1 MIKKKYE
8 LIENGITQGSWDGCR
23 EGLEKAY
30 EQAEQIINDG
40 TEHLTELSIVC
51 THYNQLG
58 GIEYCELVDEWDME
72 DMTCIDDRMVDRSE
86 WTH

>member
-8 LIENGITQGSWDGCR
+8 LIENGITYDSWDGCR
-23 EGLEKAY
+23 EGLQKAY

-51 THYNQLG
+51 THYNELG
-58 GIEYCELVDEWDME
+58 GIEYCEFVDEWDME
-72 DMTCIDDRMVDRSE
+72 DMTCIDDRMI
-86 WTH
+86 T